1 MTARMRSERGAGLLE
16 MLIAVTL
23 LTIVMATMVGV
34 LLQQQRFYLVAGDSA
49 NTVSILQRVE
59 AVVSAELLPLNA
71 AAGDVIHADL
81 DSVKLRAFRGVYAV
95 CDKREVTDAELTV
108 RSLSGGLAIPV
119 DSALVY
125 SHGLRATVADDHW
138 KPVAITAVQP
148 DTCPDSTPAWTAT
161 VPALN
166 GDLGEIPIGGPVRAF
181 HWSSYWLT
189 TQDGSWFMKS
199 DALSGSPM
207 VVSGPLAP
215 SDSASASVLSFRYID
230 WQGDPTATITEIE
243 RIEIDV
249 MALGVVPTTRGGL
262 PMRKNRTVSVKL
274 RNAVP

>member
-1 MTARMRSERGAGLLE
+1 MSARIRSARGAGLVE

-59 AVVSAELLPLNA
+59 AVVSSELLPLNA
-71 AAGDVIHADL
+71 SAGDVIHADT

-95 CDKREVTDAELTV
+95 CDKQELADAQLTV
-108 RSLSGGLAIPV
+108 RSLTGGAAIPV

-125 SHGLRATVADDHW
+125 SHGLRATVTDDHW
-138 KPVAITAVQP
+138 KSVAISAVKP
-148 DTCPDSTPAWTAT
+148 DTCPDNTPAWTAT
-161 VPALN
+161 IPALT
-166 GDLGEIPIGGPVRAF
+166 GDLQEIPIGGPVRVF

-189 TQDGSWFMKS
+189 VQDGSWFMKS

-215 SDSASASVLSFRYID
+215 SDSASASVLSFRYINS
-230 WQGDPTATITEIE
+230 QGDPTATITDIE

-249 MALGVVPTTRGGL
+249 TALGVVPTTRGGL
-262 PMRKNRTVSVKL
+262 PMQKNRTVSVKL